1 MRKELDDAELK
12 RKRVFIT
19 LLKSLISK
27 IGTGFDKLS
36 IPDSVNIA
44 KIFIPKKFGCYRKG
58 SKYITGYINDERRL
72 YLVYQYS

>member
-1 MRKELDDAELK
+1 MKKELDDAEIK
-12 RKRVFIT
+12 RKRVSIT

>member
-1 MRKELDDAELK
+1 MKKELDDAEIK
-12 RKRVFIT
+12 RKRVSIT

-44 KIFIPKKFGCYRKG
+44 KIFIPKKFGCHRKG

-72 YLVYQYS
+72 CLVYQYS